1 MSSKYDT
8 LTIKT
13 FDNEVLA
20 QMLEEQLITKLD
32 LNQFITTDYSM
43 TEMPGMVKRIRKYTG
58 TGTVQ
63 DLAMGYGNTE
73 KIGSEFVDETY
84 EVKLTQGWVQ
94 YFDEQDWNDPVAI
107 EKAIQH
113 LSEQIIND
121 NTTKIVAEFEKATH
135 GVYGFDWKFGSIIR
149 AKAGLPDEENTGLF
163 MLVNRGDSANLM
175 IELEDHLK
183 YVEGFVRSDYIGSI
197 AGIPVYV
204 SDAVPTGEAFI
215 ATREAITCFMKKEVT
230 VETDRDA
237 NTRCNDIFGRVVK
250 LIALTNDHKVI
261 KLATDVPFTAVAV
274 NALDVDDIEDYYE
287 RTGVEGSYVFTKT
300 TDEALAEGK
309 TYYTAN
315 A

>member
-1 MSSKYDT
+1 MASKYDT
-8 LTIKT
+8 QSIKT

-20 QMLEEQLITKLD
+20 NMLEDQLITSLD
-32 LNQFITTDYSM
+32 MNQFITTDYSM
-43 TEMPGMVKRIRKYTG
+43 TEAPGMVKRIRKYTG
-58 TGTVQ
+58 TGNVQ
-63 DLAMGYGNTE
+63 ELDMGEGNTQ

-94 YFDEQDWNDPVAI
+94 YFDEQDWNDPIAI

-121 NTTKIVAEFEKATH
+121 NTTKIVAEFEKATNA
-135 GVYGFDWKFGSIIR
+135 VYDFDWSFASIVR
-149 AKAGLPDEENTGLF
+149 AKAGMPDEVNSGLF
-163 MLVNRGDSANLM
+163 MLVNRGDSAELM
-175 IELEDHLK
+175 ITLEDHLK

-204 SDAVPTGEAFI
+204 SDAVPSGEAFI
-215 ATREAITCFMKKEVT
+215 ATKEAITCFMKKGVAI
-230 VETDRDA
+230 ETDRDA

-250 LIALTNDHKVI
+250 VIALTNDHKVI
-261 KLATDVPFTAVAV
+261 KLATDVPFTAVA
-274 NALDVDDIEDYYE
+274 NPDVDDIKDYFE
-287 RTGVEGSYVFTKT
+287 RSGVAGSYVFTKT
-300 TDEALAEGK
+300 EDTALDETK